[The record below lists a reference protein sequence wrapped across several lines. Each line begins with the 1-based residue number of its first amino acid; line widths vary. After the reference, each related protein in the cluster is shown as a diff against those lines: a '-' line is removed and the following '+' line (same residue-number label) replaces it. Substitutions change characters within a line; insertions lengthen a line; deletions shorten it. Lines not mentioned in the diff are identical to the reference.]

1 MSYTANHSINSGLK
15 PSYSGQL
22 DPYSSPQKGLIKTPY
37 FRSSQGLEHQSSM
50 LGALSGVPFVGKVA
64 SGYQKAVNAQIDR
77 QFQEYMAR
85 LGFDFSNEQREKQN
99 LYNYWVASEFM
110 DKQNQWNSYANQV
123 AEMRRA
129 GLNPA
134 GIFGEGQL
142 TGNNSSQSAP
152 TAGASGG
159 SATGI
164 GYQSQTAV
172 GDMSEMADFASAIKS
187 ISDAKLSDQQRADL
201 LATATDRYKEIK
213 ENSDKATYERQL
225 AGMNA
230 WILSEY
236 GSKMKEAELKH
247 MDALTQNLLAAAGL
261 AIAQTG
267 TEQEK
272 QKKAMHEAWQ
282 AYMDWL
288 ERNHMY
294 DAKLKLNY
302 WYKSVENDLVQQ
314 AADITKTQKEGD
326 AVERTSVAQAG
337 YYAEQA
343 NDLRKT
349 RQARID
355 NMRADTRQK
364 NALAAINEYE
374 LDTRPSKI
382 VASWHNFVNMCV
394 ETVSTVSSSKYLQQ
408 QLDLIGQEI
417 ERAKKNNDYYLVGM
431 LMDNAKDFAIALGS
445 FAIAAKTGKEMI
457 GTKTRPIGFNK

>member
-1 MSYTANHSINSGLK
+1 MAFTRNHEWEGNQSPYQ

-22 DPYSSPQKGLIKTPY
+22 DPYASPVKGLINTPY

-64 SGYQKAVNAQIDR
+64 SGYQKALNAQIDR

-99 LYNYWVASEFM
+99 LYNYWVANEFM

-123 AEMRRA
+123 AEMRKA

-152 TAGASGG
+152 TGGAPSG
-159 SATGI
+159 SATGL
-164 GYQSQTAV
+164 GYQSQTDT
-172 GDMSEMADFASAIKS
+172 GGMSDLADFANVLKSLADAKKSGAETKS
-187 ISDAKLSDQQRADL
+187 IESMLDEQIKDLQLRNDYQQILNTYQGKKSATEIAKMLQDIERQYVEIDNL
-201 LATATDRYKEIK
+201 IK
-213 ENSDKATYERQL
+213 EGNLTEANIKLAEVNRQIAEENKGKAQAEKELAQALADKREEYT
-225 AGMNA
+225 NN
-230 WILSEY
+230 IL
-236 GSKMKEAELKH
+236 KQQKAE
-247 MDALTQNLLAAAGL
+247 T
-261 AIAQTG
+261 
-267 TEQEK
+267 
-272 QKKAMHEAWQ
+272 KKTLQ
-282 AYMDWL
+282 
-288 ERNHMY
+288 
-294 DAKLKLNY
+294 
-302 WYKSVENDLVQQ
+302 
-314 AADITKTQKEGD
+314 EGD
-326 AVERTSVAQAG
+326 ASERTSKAQVA
-337 YYAEQA
+337 YFAEQA
-343 NDLRKT
+343 NDLKKT

-394 ETVSTVSSSKYLQQ
+394 ETASTVSSSKYLQS

-457 GTKTRPIGFNK
+457 GTKARPIGFNK